1 MKIIFS
7 SNITWSIYNFRT
19 PLLKSLQSDGHE
31 IYTVANKDEY
41 AEKLE
46 EEGFYF
52 EEINLNNNTTNPFE
66 DLKTIYNYYKIYK
79 KIKPAIICHNAIKP
93 NIYGTIAASMLGI
106 PTLNNI
112 SGLGTL
118 FIKKSFSTKIAK
130 WLYRFSQKR
139 ATKVFFQ
146 NNDDLKLFL
155 QHKLIAKNKCSIIPG
170 SGVNTSKFKPNEKIK
185 QATKFQFLFIG
196 RLLYDKGVREYVEAA
211 TILKNKYPKVDFAI
225 LGPLYKNNAT
235 AISEET
241 LQNWIAAGV
250 INYLGQTDAVET
262 IMANASC
269 VVLPSYRE
277 GLSKVLIEASSMEL
291 PIVTTNV
298 SGCRDVVVDNVTGF
312 LCEVKNSTDLA
323 IKLEKMLVLTPIER
337 QVMGKKARKR
347 ALDVFDEQLIIKQYK
362 NAIYSIVLKNI
373 PNKINK

>member
-19 PLLKSLQSDGHE
+19 PLLKLLQSEGHK
-31 IYTVANKDEY
+31 IFTVANRDEY

-46 EEGFYF
+46 AAGFCF

-79 KIKPAIICHNAIKP
+79 KINPDIICHNAIKP

-118 FIKKSFSTKIAK
+118 FIKKSFSTTIAK

-155 QHKLIAKNKCSIIPG
+155 QHKLITKNKCSIIPG
-170 SGVNTSKFKPNEKIK
+170 SGVNTSTFKPNEKKK
-185 QATKFQFLFIG
+185 QNNFQFLFIG
-196 RLLYDKGVREYVEAA
+196 RLLYDKGIREYVEAV
-211 TILKNKYPKVDFAI
+211 TILKKNYPKVDFAI

-241 LQNWIAAGV
+241 LQHWIAAGV

-277 GLSKVLIEASSMEL
+277 GLSKVLIEASSMGL

-298 SGCRDVVVDNVTGF
+298 PGCRDVVVDNVTGF

-323 IKLEKMLVLTPIER
+323 LKLEKMLALAPIER
-337 QVMGKKARKR
+337 QAMGKEARKR

-362 NAIYSIVLKNI
+362 NAIYSIV
-373 PNKINK
+373 

>member
-19 PLLKSLQSDGHE
+19 PLLKLLQSEGHK
-31 IYTVANKDEY
+31 IYTVANRDEY

-46 EEGFYF
+46 AAGFRF

-66 DLKTIYNYYKIYK
+66 DLKTIYSYYKIYK
-79 KIKPAIICHNAIKP
+79 KINPAIICHNAIKP
-93 NIYGTIAASMLGI
+93 NIYGTIAASILGI

-118 FIKKSFSTKIAK
+118 FIKKSFSTTIAK

-155 QHKLIAKNKCSIIPG
+155 QHKLITKNKCSIIPG
-170 SGVNTSKFKPNEKIK
+170 SGVNTSTFKPNEKIK

-196 RLLYDKGVREYVEAA
+196 RLLYDKGIREYVEAA
-211 TILKNKYPKVDFAI
+211 TILKNNYPKIDFAI
-225 LGPLYKNNAT
+225 LGPLYKNNTT

-241 LQNWIAAGV
+241 LQHWIAKGV

-277 GLSKVLIEASSMEL
+277 GLSKVLIEASSMGL

-298 SGCRDVVVDNVTGF
+298 PGCRDVVIDNVTGF

-337 QVMGKKARKR
+337 QAMGKKARKR

-362 NAIYSIVLKNI
+362 NAIYSIV
-373 PNKINK
+373 